1 MSEKS
6 PSPERNELHDIDDAA
21 ACALV
26 DEMLGAAHEWRSPI
40 IKYRFTS
47 DFQAHWKAEIGHWV
61 NTARVHGYESRLVE
75 RTRARANDARRRI
88 PDDVTT
94 ADLLYR
100 VILEELHPAMVA
112 HYLLKTGW
120 GFRAWDTPDGAGG
133 DVDLAVTSPDGVP
146 VDIQIK
152 VPGSENP
159 IAALEKGARQLLA
172 TENRALIFVCS
183 RDPVFVSCEPGEFLV
198 GLLGNTVGEHG
209 VVTLT
214 ERRAG
219 LGRWNGPTSEP
230 SPFSTTSQVPNGRPT
245 RARPCS
251 TRGASTGRRLRGGG
265 FRVRA
270 FFASKATAFD
280 GIQWSL
286 TGLSRCR
293 MEPTSPNSSGRLAA
307 LRALQRACNA
317 FDKATGPRKNRGPV
331 VEAPGIEPAR

>member
-1 MSEKS
+1 MSEQS

-26 DEMLGAAHEWRSPI
+26 GEMLGAADEWRSPI
-40 IKYRFTS
+40 IKYRFSS

-100 VILEELHPAMVA
+100 VLLEELHPAMVA

-120 GFRAWDTPDGAGG
+120 GFRAWGTPDGAGG
-133 DVDLAVTSPDGVP
+133 DVDLAATSPDGVP

-159 IAALEKGARQLLA
+159 LAALEKGARQLLA
-172 TENRALIFVCS
+172 TKNHALIFVCS
-183 RDPVFVSCEPGEFLV
+183 RDPLFVSCEPGEFLV
-198 GLLGNTVGEHG
+198 GLVGNTVGEHR

-214 ERRAG
+214 EQ
-219 LGRWNGPTSEP
+219 GRFGSAEWTHVGAVALLDYIPGAERQTYACTALLNPWCQRGAAVERSWLP
-230 SPFSTTSQVPNGRPT
+230 
-245 RARPCS
+245 RARVL
-251 TRGASTGRRLRGGG
+251 RLEDDR
-265 FRVRA
+265 FRWHPIEPDRA
-270 FFASKATAFD
+270 FEVPD
-280 GIQWSL
+280 GTYVPEQLRAPGGPS
-286 TGLSRCR
+286 
-293 MEPTSPNSSGRLAA
+293 RLA
-307 LRALQRACNA
+307 
-317 FDKATGPRKNRGPV
+317 TGV
-331 VEAPGIEPAR
+331 